1 MVTDFDKAFLNKI
14 RAAWPNTQY
23 ANTQIAYYMAYDTS
37 DDPTKKLQF
46 PLINIYRPSGYELL
60 PNQTIAAKLRGVYL
74 YNQHTQKM
82 YYARFLMANLAYQL
96 DFYAKTPEEID
107 SITGDIIT
115 MLSLSPTL
123 TVTQTSNN
131 KAVKYTETYDIT
143 YLKGPQDES
152 DFAEGQRVYRYALAY
167 EIKNA
172 RLVNFKE
179 ITELKEIQV
188 ILNTE
193 KNIINFTDDTISGW
207 QEVN

>member
-1 MVTDFDKAFLNKI
+1 
-14 RAAWPNTQY
+14 
-23 ANTQIAYYMAYDTS
+23 
-37 DDPTKKLQF
+37 
-46 PLINIYRPSGYELL
+46 
-60 PNQTIAAKLRGVYL
+60 
-74 YNQHTQKM
+74 
-82 YYARFLMANLAYQL
+82 MANLAYQL

-131 KAVKYTETYDIT
+131 GAVKYTETYDIT

-152 DFAEGQRVYRYALAY
+152 DFSEGQRVYRYALAY